1 MAHPFY
7 ARSPQDIATVWTTT
21 QIVLLPTPFIF
32 THLTVPE
39 IPELQGQT
47 SSESSQPS
55 WSTGALLST
64 TASVSPPQ
72 STGFPVLSTPSPS
85 SILVPTNTIP
95 FVTLHTSTMLSP
107 PKSSHQTET
116 PTLSISSMSSP
127 ITTMTRTASSSEMPS
142 TSSQS
147 LTSPSGSTAL
157 SPTQLGEDD
166 ALNSQGKPLVGNFS
180 NGGYTMSSGPSPSAF
195 STTGSHPS
203 SSSPSPP
210 PALSA
215 PGAHRSS
222 LTGILVG
229 SVIGGL
235 VLVAILVFIIVRLRR
250 KTSST
255 MKPYINHRSS
265 ILRNDGH
272 AADKH
277 YDLISDS
284 PINSCALPYTL
295 PDIPNTPPLS
305 MLEIFQMRQ
314 RIESFNAPFYSSPEG
329 RRG

>member
-1 MAHPFY
+1 
-7 ARSPQDIATVWTTT
+7 
-21 QIVLLPTPFIF
+21 
-32 THLTVPE
+32 
-39 IPELQGQT
+39 
-47 SSESSQPS
+47 
-55 WSTGALLST
+55 
-64 TASVSPPQ
+64 
-72 STGFPVLSTPSPS
+72 
-85 SILVPTNTIP
+85 
-95 FVTLHTSTMLSP
+95 MLSP

-166 ALNSQGKPLVGNFS
+166 ALNSRMLHGSMAYLSPPTTGLLPPSLPTNTLEGKPLVGNFS

-295 PDIPNTPPLS
+295 PDIPNTP
-305 MLEIFQMRQ
+305 
-314 RIESFNAPFYSSPEG
+314 
-329 RRG
+329 